1 MRIGFATIGE
11 SPRDDLVPYILE
23 HLSCPTDAIEGGVL
37 DGKSEAE
44 IAALDAGPEVRHMVT
59 RRSGGRSARLA
70 FDRTLPEMQ
79 RVVDRLVTEGAEL
92 VVVLCGADW
101 SALKSPMPL
110 INPGRLFP
118 NVIQA
123 LGHGRHV
130 GVVKPSDG
138 QVESTIEQ
146 YRALGL
152 EVAVTSAFPYDERG
166 VERAAAAGAWLADRD
181 IDMVWM
187 TCVGMDEPMR
197 HALKSSCAKPVIL
210 ARSILTKV
218 IDEFV
223 VQS

>member
-23 HLSCPTDAIEGGVL
+23 HLSRPVEAVEGGVL
-37 DGKSEAE
+37 DGKSEDDV
-44 IAALDAGPEVRHMVT
+44 AALDAGPDARHMVT
-59 RRSGGRSARLA
+59 RRGNARSARLA

-79 RVVDRLVTEGAEL
+79 RVVDRLVADGADL

-101 SALKSPMPL
+101 SALRSEVPL
-110 INPGRLFP
+110 VNPGRLFP
-118 NVIQA
+118 NIIQA
-123 LGHGRHV
+123 LGYGRRV

-138 QVESTIEQ
+138 QVEGTIQQ

-152 EVAVTSAFPYDERG
+152 DVEVTSAFPYDDRG
-166 VERAAAAGAWLADRD
+166 IERAAAAGARLASSD
-181 IDMVWM
+181 IDLVWM

-197 HALKSSCAKPVIL
+197 QALKAECNKPVVL

>member
-23 HLSCPTDAIEGGVL
+23 HLSCPVEAIEGGVL
-37 DGKSEAE
+37 DGKTEAE

-59 RRSGGRSARLA
+59 RRSGGRSARLS

-79 RVVDRLVTEGAEL
+79 RVVDSLIADGAEL

-101 SALKSPMPL
+101 SALKSPVPL
-110 INPGRLFP
+110 VNPGRLFP
-118 NVIQA
+118 NLIQA
-123 LGHGRHV
+123 LGYGRRV

-138 QVESTIEQ
+138 QVETTIDQ
-146 YRALGL
+146 YRDLGL
-152 EVAVTSAFPYDERG
+152 EVEVTSAFPYDERR
-166 VERAAAAGAWLADRD
+166 VERAAAAGAWLANRD
-181 IDMVWM
+181 IDLVWM

-197 HALKSSCAKPVIL
+197 RALKEVCAKPVVL

-223 VQS
+223 VQA